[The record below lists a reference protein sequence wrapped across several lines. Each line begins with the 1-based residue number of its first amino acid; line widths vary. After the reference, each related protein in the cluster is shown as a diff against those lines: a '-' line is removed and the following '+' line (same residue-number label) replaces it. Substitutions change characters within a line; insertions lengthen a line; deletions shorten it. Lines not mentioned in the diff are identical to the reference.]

1 VRVIVIGAGGVG
13 GWLARGLAPMLEVAD
28 PGSLLLLVDGD
39 AFEEKNRERQDFGE
53 FGYKAEVRAQ
63 ELQQRYPGTLV
74 IGQPFWVVAET
85 EGWPEET
92 GGVVG
97 VNQLIEEGDVVFVT
111 VDNNAA
117 RKLIFEHAMGIVYHY
132 QRRDGV
138 DVTDPPFDWHP
149 EYLNPED
156 RNPAELSCEERAQ
169 IEGGTQLLYT
179 NMAVASYLGIRFHK
193 TVLSGAEDTE
203 AEVFFDLGLGRA
215 NPYDRR
221 PVVDITENTETDI
234 RQEAVAHD

>member
-1 VRVIVIGAGGVG
+1 
-13 GWLARGLAPMLEVAD
+13 
-28 PGSLLLLVDGD
+28 
-39 AFEEKNRERQDFGE
+39 
-53 FGYKAEVRAQ
+53 
-63 ELQQRYPGTLV
+63 
-74 IGQPFWVVAET
+74 
-85 EGWPEET
+85 
-92 GGVVG
+92 
-97 VNQLIEEGDVVFVT
+97 

-117 RKLIFEHAMGIVYHY
+117 RKLIFEHAMTMENVHVFTGGNDDSYFGSVYHY
-132 QRRDGV
+132 QRKDGA

-179 NMAVASYLGIRFHK
+179 NMAVASFLGIRFHK
-193 TVLSGAEDTE
+193 IVLSGAEDTE
-203 AEVFFDLGLGRA
+203 SEIFFDLGLGRA

-221 PVVDITENTETDI
+221 PVVDVTDNIETDI